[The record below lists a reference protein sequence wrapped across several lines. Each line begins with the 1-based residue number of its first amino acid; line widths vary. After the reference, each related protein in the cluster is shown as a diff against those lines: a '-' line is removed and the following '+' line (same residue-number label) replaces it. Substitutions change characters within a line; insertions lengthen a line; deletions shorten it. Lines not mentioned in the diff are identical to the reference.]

1 MRPLDRAKIFT
12 RVSRGCFSRGS
23 YGMAT
28 RRRGCVVGRT
38 WVSTQKIYNFW
49 SDRWIAL
56 KFLQGFPEVVFLGV
70 AIAWQLGDEDV
81 LSVEIEYRITRATT
95 FWCDRWIALNFL
107 LGFPEAVFPGVDM
120 EWLLGDEDVWSV
132 ELEYRLKRAITF
144 YPSVG
149 SRSNFYKGFQRLFS
163 LG

>member
-1 MRPLDRAKIFT
+1 MRMFCRSKLSFGSQGPQLFDAT
-12 RVSRGCFSRGS
+12 VGSRS
-23 YGMAT
+23 
-28 RRRGCVVGRT
+28 
-38 WVSTQKIYNFW
+38 I
-49 SDRWIAL
+49 
-56 KFLQGFPEVVFLGV
+56 
-70 AIAWQLGDEDV
+70 
-81 LSVEIEYRITRATT
+81 
-95 FWCDRWIALNFL
+95 
-107 LGFPEAVFPGVDM
+107 GFPEAVFPGVDM